1 MFCEFICKALII
13 KMIKKINV
21 MLIGFMGVGKTSVSR
36 ELSKKLDMPE
46 IDMDKII
53 VDRENKSINDIFTE
67 NGEEYFRKIETE
79 CLIDIQ
85 KSKGYIVSCGGGV
98 VVKDE
103 NINHMKDGGVIL
115 LLTATPDT
123 VYKRVKDDDSRP
135 ILKGNKNVE
144 FIEQLMNK
152 RKDRYLAVAD
162 IIISTD
168 DKTISEIV
176 DEITDKLE
184 EFAKK

>member
-1 MFCEFICKALII
+1 
-13 KMIKKINV
+13 MIKDINI
-21 MLIGFMGVGKTSVSR
+21 MLIGFMGVGKSTVSK
-36 ELSKKLDMPE
+36 ELSKKFDMPE
-46 IDMDKII
+46 IDMDVMI
-53 VDRENKSINDIFTE
+53 VEKEDKSINDIFAE
-67 NGEEYFRKIETE
+67 KGEEYFRKVETE

-85 KSKGYIVSCGGGV
+85 KNKGYIVSCGGGV

-103 NINHMKDGGVIL
+103 NINHMKNGGVIL
-115 LLTATPDT
+115 FLTATPET
-123 VYKRVKDDDSRP
+123 IYNRVKDDDSRP

-162 IIISTD
+162 IVVSTD
-168 DKTISEIV
+168 NKSIREIV
-176 DEITDKLE
+176 DEIIDKLD

>member
-1 MFCEFICKALII
+1 
-13 KMIKKINV
+13 
-21 MLIGFMGVGKTSVSR
+21 MLIGFMGVGKSTVSK
-36 ELSKKLDMPE
+36 ELSKKFDMPE
-46 IDMDKII
+46 IDMDVMI
-53 VDRENKSINDIFTE
+53 VEKEDKSINDIFAE
-67 NGEEYFRKIETE
+67 RGEEYFRKVETE

-85 KSKGYIVSCGGGV
+85 KNKGYIVSCGGGV

-103 NINHMKDGGVIL
+103 NINHMKNGGVIL
-115 LLTATPDT
+115 FLTATPET
-123 VYKRVKDDDSRP
+123 IYNRVKDDDSRP
-135 ILKGNKNVE
+135 ILKGNKNIE

-168 DKTISEIV
+168 NKSISEIV

>member
-1 MFCEFICKALII
+1 
-13 KMIKKINV
+13 MIKDINI
-21 MLIGFMGVGKTSVSR
+21 MLIGFMGVGKSTVSK
-36 ELSKKLDMPE
+36 ELSKKFDMPE
-46 IDMDKII
+46 IDMDAVII
-53 VDRENKSINDIFTE
+53 EKENKSINDIFAE
-67 NGEEYFRKIETE
+67 NGEEYFRKVETE
-79 CLIDIQ
+79 CLIEIQ
-85 KSKGYIVSCGGGV
+85 KNKGYIVSCGGGV

-103 NINHMKDGGVIL
+103 NINHMKDGGIIL
-115 LLTATPDT
+115 FLTATPET
-123 VYKRVKDDDSRP
+123 IYNRVKDDDSRP

-152 RKDRYLAVAD
+152 RKDRYLEVAD

-168 DKTISEIV
+168 DKTINEIV

>member
-1 MFCEFICKALII
+1 MFKN
-13 KMIKKINV
+13 INI
-21 MLIGFMGVGKTSVSR
+21 MLIGFMGVGKSTVSK
-36 ELSKKLDMPE
+36 ELSKKFDMPE
-46 IDMDKII
+46 IDMDKVI
-53 VDRENKSINDIFTE
+53 VDRENKSINDIFE
-67 NGEEYFRKIETE
+67 EKGEEYFRKVETG

-85 KSKGYIVSCGGGV
+85 KNKGFIVSCGGGV

-103 NINHMKDGGVIL
+103 NIKHMKDGGVIL
-115 LLTATPDT
+115 FLTARPDT
-123 VYKRVKDDDSRP
+123 IYNRVKDDDSRP
-135 ILKGNKNVE
+135 ILKGNKNIE

-152 RKDRYLAVAD
+152 RKDRYLAVSD

-168 DKTISEIV
+168 DKTIKEIV

>member
-1 MFCEFICKALII
+1 
-13 KMIKKINV
+13 MIKKINV

-115 LLTATPDT
+115 LLTATPET
-123 VYKRVKDDDSRP
+123 VYNRVKDDDSRP

>member
-1 MFCEFICKALII
+1 
-13 KMIKKINV
+13 MIKDINI
-21 MLIGFMGVGKTSVSR
+21 MLIGFMGVGKSTVSK
-36 ELSKKLDMPE
+36 ELSKKFGMPE
-46 IDMDKII
+46 IDMDAII
-53 VDRENKSINDIFTE
+53 VEKEDKSINEIFAE
-67 NGEEYFRKIETE
+67 KGEEYFRKVETD

-85 KSKGYIVSCGGGV
+85 KNKGYIVSCGGGV

-103 NINHMKDGGVIL
+103 NINYMKNGGVIL
-115 LLTATPDT
+115 FLTATPET
-123 VYKRVKDDDSRP
+123 IYNRVKDDDSRP

-144 FIEQLMNK
+144 FIKQLMNK
-152 RKDRYLAVAD
+152 RKDRYLEVAD

-168 DKTISEIV
+168 DKTINEIV